1 MQNLV
6 KNERLQ
12 MIIIAIA
19 TAIGAQFKIN
29 PFSND
34 FFRIGLGVS
43 IFLFFLL
50 LMPHLSYVK
59 TGILTGIV
67 SMIVQAG
74 DWMITQVHVFT
85 ILESV
90 QNNAA
95 AGCYYVV
102 FAFGMS
108 KLRRKTSELQPLI
121 LGGYIAL
128 IDFVSNESE
137 LFLRGVLLGTNIFH
151 FKEWFFL
158 ILIAVVRSYFVVGLY
173 SSIAINQMRF
183 LHAEQEKRMEQMLN
197 INSGLYGEAFYLKKA
212 MDTIERITA
221 DSYDLYRKLKEDNLR
236 GYSLRSLII
245 SQQIHEVKKDSQ
257 RILAG
262 LMKLFDSEV
271 VVNMSLSE
279 IMHFVVKGNQ
289 EYSEMLK
296 KKIRIEEDL
305 AFHCDTPHYVPFLTI
320 LNNLVANAVE
330 AIEKNG
336 TIHIRVFEKEEE
348 VYLIVIDSGKGI
360 PDPKKDL
367 IFEPGYTTKYNEEG
381 IAATG
386 IGLSHVR
393 DIVHSFGGNIEVASS
408 EKASG
413 TQFVV
418 RLPKTSLMKE
428 GGIDG
433 TFNHDR

>member
-1 MQNLV
+1 
-6 KNERLQ
+6 
-12 MIIIAIA
+12 
-19 TAIGAQFKIN
+19 
-29 PFSND
+29 
-34 FFRIGLGVS
+34 
-43 IFLFFLL
+43 
-50 LMPHLSYVK
+50 
-59 TGILTGIV
+59 
-67 SMIVQAG
+67 MIVQSG
-74 DWMITQVHVFT
+74 DWITQVHTFT
-85 ILESV
+85 IMESL
-90 QNNAA
+90 QNNVA

-108 KLRRKTSELQPLI
+108 KLRKKMNELQPLI

-128 IDFVSNESE
+128 IDFVSNETE
-137 LFLRGVLLGTNIFH
+137 LFLRGVLLGTNIFY
-151 FKEWFFL
+151 FKEWLL
-158 ILIAVVRSYFVVGLY
+158 IIVIAVVRSYFVIGLY
-173 SSIAINQMRF
+173 NSIAISQMRF

-221 DSYDLYRKLKEDNLR
+221 DSYDLYRKLKEDNLK
-236 GYSLRSLII
+236 GYSQRTLRI

-262 LMKLFDSEV
+262 LLKLFDSEV

-296 KKIRIEEDL
+296 KKISIEKEL
-305 AFHCDTPHYVPFLTI
+305 EFNCTSHYVPLLTI
-320 LNNLVANAVE
+320 MNNLVANAVE

-348 VYLIVIDSGKGI
+348 VYFIVIDSGKGI
-360 PDPKKDL
+360 PDHKKDL

-393 DIVHSFGGNIEVASS
+393 DIVHSFGGSIAVASS
-408 EKASG
+408 RESKRYS
-413 TQFVV
+413 VCCSS
-418 RLPKTSLMKE
+418 PKNKSNERGWSRWHFQL
-428 GGIDG
+428 
-433 TFNHDR
+433 

>member
-1 MQNLV
+1 
-6 KNERLQ
+6 
-12 MIIIAIA
+12 
-19 TAIGAQFKIN
+19 
-29 PFSND
+29 
-34 FFRIGLGVS
+34 
-43 IFLFFLL
+43 
-50 LMPHLSYVK
+50 
-59 TGILTGIV
+59 
-67 SMIVQAG
+67 
-74 DWMITQVHVFT
+74 
-85 ILESV
+85 
-90 QNNAA
+90 
-95 AGCYYVV
+95 
-102 FAFGMS
+102 MS
-108 KLRRKTSELQPLI
+108 KLRKKTSELQPLI
-121 LGGYIAL
+121 LGGYIAF

-151 FKEWFFL
+151 FKEWLFL
-158 ILIAVVRSYFVVGLY
+158 IIIAVVRSYFVIGLY

-183 LHAEQEKRMEQMLN
+183 LHAEQERRMEQMLS

-212 MDTIERITA
+212 MDTIEGITA

-236 GYSLRSLII
+236 GYSQRALIV

-262 LMKLFDSEV
+262 LLKLFDSEV

-279 IMHFVVKGNQ
+279 ILHFVVKGNQ

-296 KKIRIEEDL
+296 KKISIEEEL
-305 AFHCDTPHYVPFLTI
+305 AFQCDTPHYVPFLTI
-320 LNNLVANAVE
+320 MNNLVANAVE

-393 DIVHSFGGNIEVASS
+393 DIVHSFGGSIAVVSS

-428 GGIDG
+428 GGVDG
-433 TFNHDR
+433 TFNYDR